1 MVDEL
6 KLGECEVRTVKLED
20 LCPAVYNPRKI
31 TDKAF
36 EGLSQSIDKFGMLVP
51 IIWNERSGNIVGG
64 HQRFKHLVEI
74 GETETQVVV
83 VDVDDNE
90 EVALNI
96 ALNSAMMRGDFTKD
110 VVGLLAKSQ
119 AQLGSAFDSVKL
131 DGLFEQMKNKK
142 WPKDLNEPEDPEPK
156 DDSSDFESGGS
167 GDEKPPTPPD
177 DPPDDGPEALIVCPK
192 CNSKWKMSNNE
203 VVHNAVSE

>member
-1 MVDEL
+1 MADEL
-6 KLGECEVRTVKLED
+6 NLGECEVRVLKLEE

-31 TDKAF
+31 SDKAF

-64 HQRFKHLVEI
+64 HQRFKHLVEL
-74 GETETQVVV
+74 GEEETQVII
-83 VDVDDNE
+83 VDLDDNE

-96 ALNSAMMRGDFTKD
+96 ALNSTMMRGDFTQE

-119 AQLGSAFDSVKL
+119 AQMGNAFDSIKL
-131 DGLFEQMKNKK
+131 DGLFDQMSKKK
-142 WPKDLNEPEDPEPK
+142 WPKDPNEP
-156 DDSSDFESGGS
+156 DDSSSSSSDSGE
-167 GDEKPPTPPD
+167 GDNSPPTPPD

-192 CNSKWKMSNNE
+192 CKSKWKMSNNE